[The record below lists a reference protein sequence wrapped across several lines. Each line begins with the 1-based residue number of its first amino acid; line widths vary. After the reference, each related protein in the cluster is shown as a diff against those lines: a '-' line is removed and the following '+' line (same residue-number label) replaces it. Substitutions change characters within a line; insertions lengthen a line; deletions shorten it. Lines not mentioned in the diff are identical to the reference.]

1 MKNKRVKGNSYGVV
15 EPREVELDREL
26 AAIAQARA
34 EQNYRDALIQAAYAQ
49 AQAPMDTNTHIH
61 IHTIANKETKE
72 ERIG

>member
-1 MKNKRVKGNSYGVV
+1 MKKRVKDKGYGVV
-15 EPREVELDREL
+15 EPREAKQDREL

-34 EQNYRDALIQAAYAQ
+34 EQDYRDALIRAAYAQ
-49 AQAPMDTNTHIH
+49 AQRDTDTHIHIH